1 MSPGFMHPTREDV
14 LYARAR
20 RRTTD
25 VQRILFDHAARRLLP
40 CLLVA
45 FMTLVSPPAMG
56 SDPNI
61 EKQVQAL
68 QKKAIEEDNLNLNY
82 PEAIK
87 KLATG
92 ISKCAGDKCSPALK
106 GALYRDL
113 GAMLILGG
121 SAEDGRAAFAKALGL
136 DPSLELDPAY
146 KTPVLDGLWNE
157 VKRKTG
163 STGGGGGAGEVT
175 TTTPPEGGI
184 AQQPTGD
191 FAHVPPGA
199 QLVRT
204 PLPVYAEYLG
214 TDKLVRVVVKYRGA
228 GMSDWKPVELR
239 KLSTGYGGLIPCKD
253 VAEGKMQYYIQGF
266 GTSED
271 PVAASGSRTK
281 PFTVAIKTE
290 LSGPPP
296 SLPDQE
302 PPKQCPQTVG
312 GTDCPPDFPGCHATK
327 KAAGDDCAR
336 NGECESGSC
345 ASGKC
350 AEKKGEGDECDN
362 DNECASGSC
371 SDGKCTAQ
379 KKGSGDSCDS
389 DDECSSGSC
398 KEGKCNE
405 SGSSK
410 PGKFR
415 RIWIGIAGSFEV
427 VALPASDNV
436 CLLDANA
443 SPVNTVGYQCLDPG
457 TSTNFPPIVN
467 GKRNSMINAN
477 IQGPGPGN
485 RVGDAVG
492 GGFAL
497 ANVRLTVSFDYAL
510 TMNILIGARAGYVLF
525 TDPATSLGAA
535 FAPIHLEARGTFL
548 VGKDALTKSIAPLF
562 LVAAGAGE
570 FDASIGVVVQ
580 MKDGSPR
587 NENAWI
593 TAGPIFAA
601 AGAGLRFLIAPTV
614 AATVAIKGQGA
625 FGGSAG
631 ALFSVAPELGVQ
643 LGF

>member
-1 MSPGFMHPTREDV
+1 
-14 LYARAR
+14 
-20 RRTTD
+20 
-25 VQRILFDHAARRLLP
+25 
-40 CLLVA
+40 
-45 FMTLVSPPAMG
+45 MG
-56 SDPNI
+56 ADPNV
-61 EKQVQAL
+61 EKQVQVL

-92 ISKCAGDKCSPALK
+92 ISKCGGDKCSATLK

-121 SAEDGRAAFAKALGL
+121 SVDDGRSAFAKAIGL
-136 DPSLELDPAY
+136 DPTLELDPAY

-157 VKRKTG
+157 VKKKTG
-163 STGGGGGAGEVT
+163 VAAGGGGGAE
-175 TTTPPEGGI
+175 TTTPPEG
-184 AQQPTGD
+184 AVVQPTGD

-204 PLPVYAEYLG
+204 PFPVYAEYLG
-214 TDKLVRVVVKYRGA
+214 TDKLLRVVVKYRSA
-228 GMSDWKPVELR
+228 GMTDWKPVELR
-239 KLSTGYGGLIPCKD
+239 KMSTGYGGLIPCKD
-253 VAEGKMQYYIQGF
+253 VAEGKLQYYIQGF

-281 PFTVAIKTE
+281 PFTVPIKTE
-290 LSGPPP
+290 LLGPAP

-302 PPKQCPQTVG
+302 PPKQCAQTVG
-312 GTDCPPDFPGCHATK
+312 GSDCPPDFPGCHATK
-327 KAAGDDCAR
+327 KTAGEECAR
-336 NGECESGSC
+336 NGECDSGSC

-350 AEKKGEGDECDN
+350 AEKKGEGDECDS

-379 KKGSGDSCDS
+379 KKSSGDSCDS
-389 DDECSSGSC
+389 DDECSSNSC
-398 KEGKCNE
+398 KDGKCSE
-405 SGSSK
+405 GGSSK
-410 PGKFR
+410 ASKVR
-415 RIWIGIAGSFEV
+415 KIWIGIAGSLDI

-436 CLLDANA
+436 CLIDTNA
-443 SPVNTVGYQCLDPG
+443 SPVNTVGYQCVDPG
-457 TSTNFPPIVN
+457 TSNNYPPIVN
-467 GKRNSMINAN
+467 GKRSTEAN
-477 IQGPGPGN
+477 GHILRGMGN

-492 GGFAL
+492 GGTAP
-497 ANVRLTVSFDYAL
+497 ANLRLTASFDYAL
-510 TMNILIGARAGYVLF
+510 TMNVLLGARVGYVLF
-525 TDPATSLGAA
+525 TDPAASLGAV

-548 VGKDALTKSIAPLF
+548 LGKDALTKTIAPML

-580 MKDGSPR
+580 LDTGGSR
-587 NENAWI
+587 QENAWV
-593 TAGPIFAA
+593 TAGPFFAA
-601 AGAGLRFLIAPTV
+601 AGAGLRFLLAPTV
-614 AATVAIKGQGA
+614 ATTVAVKGQGA

-631 ALFSVAPELGVQ
+631 FLFSVAPELGVQ

>member
-1 MSPGFMHPTREDV
+1 MREDV

-25 VQRILFDHAARRLLP
+25 VQRILFHSAARRLLP
-40 CLLVA
+40 CLLVG
-45 FMTLVSPPAMG
+45 FMSLAARPAMG
-56 SDPNI
+56 ADPNI
-61 EKQVQAL
+61 EKQVQLL
-68 QKKAIEEDNLNLNY
+68 QKRAIEEDNLNLNY

-92 ISKCAGDKCSPALK
+92 ISKCDGDKCSQALK

-121 SAEDGRAAFAKALGL
+121 SVEDGRAAFAKALGL
-136 DPSLELDPAY
+136 DPSLELDTAY
-146 KTPVLDGLWNE
+146 KTPVLDGIWND
-157 VKRKTG
+157 VKKKAG
-163 STGGGGGAGEVT
+163 AATGGVGGGEGPTPLPEAGA
-175 TTTPPEGGI
+175 

-191 FAHVPPGA
+191 FAHVSPGA

-214 TDKLVRVVVKYRGA
+214 TEKLLRVVVKYRGA

-266 GTSED
+266 GASED
-271 PVAASGSRTK
+271 PIAASGSRTK
-281 PFTVAIKTE
+281 PFTVPIKTE

-302 PPKQCPQTVG
+302 PPKQCAQTVG
-312 GTDCPPDFPGCHATK
+312 GSDCPPDFPGCHAAK
-327 KAAGDDCAR
+327 KTGGEDCAR

-379 KKGSGDSCDS
+379 KKGPGDSCDS

-398 KEGKCNE
+398 KEGKCSDTE
-405 SGSSK
+405 ASK
-410 PGKFR
+410 PGKVR
-415 RIWIGIAGSFEV
+415 KIWIGLAGSFDV

-436 CLLDANA
+436 CFIGMDAA
-443 SPVNTVGYQCLDPG
+443 PLNTVGYQCVDPG

-467 GKRNSMINAN
+467 GKRSLSVSNN
-477 IQGPGPGN
+477 IQGPGPGS
-485 RVGDAVG
+485 RYGDAVG
-492 GGFAL
+492 GGLAL
-497 ANVRLTVSFDYAL
+497 ANVRLTLSFDYAL
-510 TMNILIGARAGYVLF
+510 NMNILIGARAGYVLF
-525 TDPATSLGAA
+525 TDPATTLGAA

-548 VGKDALTKSIAPLF
+548 LGKDALAKTIAPML
-562 LVAAGAGE
+562 LIAAGAGE

-580 MKDGSPR
+580 LKDGSSK

-593 TAGPIFAA
+593 TAGPMFAA
-601 AGAGLRFLIAPTV
+601 AGAGLRFLLAPTV
-614 AATVAIKGQGA
+614 ATTVAVKGQGA

-631 ALFSVAPELGVQ
+631 VLFSLAPELGVQ